1 MLDRGG
7 RAETALPA
15 PLICPDAEEMF
26 NKILIANRGEIA
38 FRAIRECKGLGIR
51 SVAVYSDADA
61 DALFVKHAD
70 EAYRLGDPRPADSY
84 LNIEKILDIARRCE
98 ADAIYPGYGFLA
110 ENPKF
115 VEACEQSGI
124 KFIGPPSESMRRA
137 KPKHK
142 ARKLMKASGIPVT
155 PGIDDAID
163 SASKMTEVIKAVDD
177 IGYPVIVKPCGGGGG
192 IGMKVAKD
200 RGELVA
206 AMRYAE
212 LRGNS
217 AFGVSPFYIEKYLPG
232 VKHIEFQVLA
242 DKRGN
247 VVHLGERECS
257 VQRRYQKLIEEAPS
271 PAMTPELRREMG
283 ETAVQVARLLNY
295 VSTLTVEFIFSKDT
309 GEYFF
314 NEVNTRLQVEH
325 PLTELITGIN
335 LVKEQIRIAAG
346 EELGYTQD
354 DIQLRGWAIECRIN
368 AEDPLRDFLPSPFK
382 VTTYQPPSG
391 FGVRVDSGIS
401 AGYTLPLY
409 YDSLMVK
416 LLTWG
421 ESRDE
426 AISSMRRA
434 LDEFVIEGVKTN
446 IPFHKVALE
455 DEAFRLGNYTTDF
468 IEERQIIEKLQQLA
482 GKSTA

>member
-1 MLDRGG
+1 M
-7 RAETALPA
+7 
-15 PLICPDAEEMF
+15 
-26 NKILIANRGEIA
+26 
-38 FRAIRECKGLGIR
+38 GIR
-51 SVAVYSDADA
+51 SVAIYSDADA

-70 EAYRLGDPRPADSY
+70 ETYQLGDPRPTSSY

-98 ADAIYPGYGFLA
+98 AEAVYPGYGFLA

-115 VEACEQSGI
+115 VEACEQNDLE
-124 KFIGPPSESMRRA
+124 FIGPPSESMHRA
-137 KPKHK
+137 KPKHR
-142 ARKLMKASGIPVT
+142 ARQLMKTSSIPVT
-155 PGIDDAID
+155 PGIDDAIN
-163 SASKMTEVIKAVDD
+163 SASQITEAIKAVDD

-192 IGMKVAKD
+192 IGMRVAKD
-200 RGELVA
+200 RDELMEA
-206 AMRYAE
+206 IRYAKS
-212 LRGNS
+212 RGNS
-217 AFGVSPFYIEKYLPG
+217 AFGISPFYIEKYLPR

-247 VVHLGERECS
+247 IVHLGERECS

-271 PAMTPELRREMG
+271 PAMTPELRREIG

-295 VSTLTVEFIFSKDT
+295 VNALTVEFIFSKDT

-346 EELGYTQD
+346 EELGYAQD

-391 FGVRVDSGIS
+391 FGVRIDSGIF
-401 AGYTLPLY
+401 AGYTLPFY

-421 ESRDE
+421 DNRDE
-426 AISSMRRA
+426 AISSMRCA
-434 LDEFVIEGVKTN
+434 LDEFVIGGVKTN

-455 DEAFRLGNYTTDF
+455 DEAFRQGNYTTTF
-468 IEERQIIEKLQQLA
+468 IEERQIIKRLQQLP
-482 GKSTA
+482 GKSTG

>member
-1 MLDRGG
+1 
-7 RAETALPA
+7 
-15 PLICPDAEEMF
+15 MF

-38 FRAIRECKGLGIR
+38 FRAIRECRELGIR

-84 LNIEKILDIARRCE
+84 LNIEKILDIAGRCE

-142 ARKLMKASGIPVT
+142 ARQLMKASGIPVT

-163 SASKMTEVIKAVDD
+163 SASKMTEATRAVDD
-177 IGYPVIVKPCGGGGG
+177 IGYPVIVKPSGGGGG
-192 IGMKVAKD
+192 IGMRVAKD
-200 RGELVA
+200 RDELVA

-212 LRGNS
+212 SRGNS
-217 AFGVSPFYIEKYLPG
+217 VFGISPFYIEKYLTG

-271 PAMTPELRREMG
+271 PAMTPELRRVMG
-283 ETAVQVARLLNY
+283 ETAVQVARLLHY

-325 PLTELITGIN
+325 PLTELVTGIN

-346 EELGYTQD
+346 EELGYAQD
-354 DIQLRGWAIECRIN
+354 DIRLRGWAIECRIN
-368 AEDPLRDFLPSPFK
+368 AEDPFRGFLPSPSR
-382 VTTYQPPSG
+382 VTTYQPPG
-391 FGVRVDSGIS
+391 GPGVRVDSGIS

-434 LDEFVIEGVKTN
+434 LDEFVIGGVKTN

-468 IEERQIIEKLQQLA
+468 IEERQIIEKLQQLPSKSA
-482 GKSTA
+482 G